1 MLNPLGQ
8 ALLSMLQSSSTE
20 GQPLWLKYL
29 IGVAEISSNGK
40 HTFQK
45 FNANFYW
52 IFFLIKK
59 LFNIPGSA

>member
-29 IGVAEISSNGK
+29 IGIAEISSNGK
-40 HTFQK
+40 NTFQK
-45 FNANFYW
+45 LNANFDW
-52 IFFLIKK
+52 IFFPIKK